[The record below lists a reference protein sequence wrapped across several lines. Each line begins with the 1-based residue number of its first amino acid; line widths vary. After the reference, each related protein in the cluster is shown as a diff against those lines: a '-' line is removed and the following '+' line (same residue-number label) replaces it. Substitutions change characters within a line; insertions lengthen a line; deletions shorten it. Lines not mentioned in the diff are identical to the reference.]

1 MILKQPLPPFF
12 VRISFHGSCFA
23 IWCKNV
29 ILNGLE
35 RIRFRAREKEN
46 DCHRIRNKCCWEFGL
61 ARRISSLARI
71 DSAVRMA
78 PVRPAERTLPSVTP

>member
-1 MILKQPLPPFF
+1 VILKQPLPPPPFF

-46 DCHRIRNKCCWEFGL
+46 DWHRIRNKCCWEFGRS
-61 ARRISSLARI
+61 RRINF
-71 DSAVRMA
+71 SATRDRDKAVK
-78 PVRPAERTLPSVTP
+78 TTPY